1 MSVLL
6 IGNQAYKGNINCF
19 DNLIDIYGFKPN
31 GYNTLSFSHFKDVRP
46 FNSLIISLTLK
57 DIIEKT
63 KQENKQITL
72 IEPNDSNIN
81 GYLTYLGFY
90 ETCGFDDKK
99 GGSKSKPGAYI
110 CINKL
115 NFDYGGSQEL
125 DYCKLEEQAMHLA
138 KMLKFDKEL
147 SAYSEY
153 CFFEMIRNVYE
164 HAQTKEV
171 YVCAQFWPNLQ
182 EVEIAIADKGCGI
195 NTAMK
200 NRFFDKTEKERLF
213 LAMKPGISAMTNH
226 CFFKGNDNYY
236 SNSGYGL
243 YITKELAI
251 AYGGL
256 FTILSGNHAI
266 RYSEKGILEYKTK
279 YQGTAIGIS
288 FSTNTTNNFE
298 KTIKRIKEKGELE
311 AGEIRGAIKRASKS
325 SGGMQWF

>member
-6 IGNQAYKGNINCF
+6 IGNQAYNGNINCF

-46 FNSLIISLTLK
+46 FNSLILSLTLK

-63 KQENKQITL
+63 KKENKRIAL
-72 IEPNDSNIN
+72 IEPSDSSIN

-110 CINKL
+110 CIKKL
-115 NFDYGGSQEL
+115 NFDYEGSQEI
-125 DYCKLEEQAMHLA
+125 DYCKLEEQARNLA
-138 KMLKFDKEL
+138 KMLNFDKNL

-171 YVCAQFWPNLQ
+171 YLQ

-195 NTAMK
+195 NTAMR

-213 LAMKPGISAMTNH
+213 LAMEPGISAMTNH
-226 CFFKGNDNYY
+226 CFFKENDDYY
-236 SNSGYGL
+236 CNSGYGL

-251 AYGGL
+251 AYGGI

-288 FSTNTTNNFE
+288 FSTNTTNSFKE
-298 KTIKRIKEKGELE
+298 TIKRIKEKGELE

-325 SGGMQWF
+325 SGGTQWF